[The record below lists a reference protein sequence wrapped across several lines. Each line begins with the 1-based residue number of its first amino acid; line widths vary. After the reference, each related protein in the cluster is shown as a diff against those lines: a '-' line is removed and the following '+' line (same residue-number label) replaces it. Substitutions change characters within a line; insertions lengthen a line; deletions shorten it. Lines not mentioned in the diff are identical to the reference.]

1 MLKDMIKRDIADS
14 NGYLAFIQENSA
26 FRRLWTGW
34 TVSSL
39 GDSFN
44 QAAVVFLI
52 LTLTGGEGLKTGL
65 AIGLRLSSRL
75 IFAGLGGVIADRL
88 DRRLF
93 LISLDLSLAAAA
105 LLFVFA
111 GSTGSLPALYA
122 LTVLMGA
129 LSAAHASARIV
140 YLQDVAGTARFD
152 RALALMQI
160 GFGMAVFLG
169 NGLGGAMIAVVGCQV
184 VFILDALS
192 FLFSTFCTWTA
203 APAQAAAA
211 VKAGRSSLR
220 QDWLAGI
227 SHLRS
232 QPVLLRMVLTNAI
245 WSLGGGGVFVI
256 VSLLCYQRFDN
267 DPVVLGLFFAMTGA
281 GALAAAAVRPVLGRG
296 FQQDA
301 LIIGWACVAEGL
313 LFVLLPHVSSLP
325 LSLVLFAAQL
335 AAAFLF
341 GLAYQP
347 LLLRE
352 AAPAMRGRIS
362 GLDGGIYLSLYG
374 LAAAVH
380 GALAAAW
387 GLKAAAA
394 LAGGIMA
401 AAGLF
406 WLLFLHRR
414 NGSSATTQLCSG
426 K

>member
-1 MLKDMIKRDIADS
+1 MINQAS
-14 NGYLAFIQENSA
+14 SGYLAFIRANSS
-26 FRRLWTGW
+26 FRRLWAGW
-34 TVSSL
+34 TVSAL

-52 LTLTGGEGLKTGL
+52 LSLSGGEGLKTGL

-93 LISLDLSLAAAA
+93 LISLDLSLATAA

-111 GSTGSLPALYA
+111 GSAGSLPALYA

-129 LSAAHASARIV
+129 LSAAHASARMV
-140 YLQDVAGTARFD
+140 CLQDTAGAARFD

-160 GFGMAVFLG
+160 GFGMAVLLG
-169 NGLGGAMIAVVGCQV
+169 NGLGGAMIAIVGCQA
-184 VFILDALS
+184 VFLFDALS
-192 FLFSTFCTWTA
+192 FVFSAFCTWTA
-203 APAQAAAA
+203 VPSQAAGADAA
-211 VKAGRSSLR
+211 KAGQSSLR

-227 SHLRS
+227 RHLRT
-232 QPVLLRMVLTNAI
+232 QPVLLRMVLTNAV

-256 VSLLCYQRFDN
+256 VSLLCYQRFAN
-267 DPVVLGLFFAMTGA
+267 DPVVLGAFFAMTGI
-281 GALAAAAVRPVLGRG
+281 GALSAAAVRPVLGRG
-296 FQQDA
+296 FRQDG
-301 LIIGWACVAEGL
+301 LIIGWSCVAEGL
-313 LFVLLPHVSSLP
+313 LFMLLPHVINLP
-325 LSLVLFAAQL
+325 LSLLLFAAQL
-335 AAAFLF
+335 ASAFLF

-352 AAPAMRGRIS
+352 ADPAMRGRIS
-362 GLDGGIYLSLYG
+362 GLDSGIYLSLYG

-380 GALAAAW
+380 GTSAGIL
-387 GLKAAAA
+387 GLNAAAA
-394 LAGGIMA
+394 LAGGIMI

-406 WLLFLHRR
+406 WLLFLRR
-414 NGSSATTQLCSG
+414 QNTIVNHLNFAQE